1 MSKGKIRV
9 LIVNL
14 LLLAVVVSAGI
25 WGWKT
30 LHPSVAVSTA
40 EQTTTVSTGSV
51 TSSVS
56 ASGKVVSP
64 GDVAVAPTVS
74 GILTAV
80 NVVVGQHVT
89 QGQVL
94 AQVDSTAQKQALEQA
109 INTQATAKNALLNA
123 QTALD
128 KLKKVKT
135 ADEVKQAEL
144 QLAQQKANIDTAQ
157 QTLDDQTVLLAA
169 NVATYQASVDA
180 AKKSL
185 DDTTANQADAAVGY
199 QNSVDAAKTSLDASQ
214 TTFDNYSRIF
224 SGLTV
229 DFCNSLSVTS
239 SNCTTYLGNYN
250 SLQSS
255 KNSYN
260 NALLSQKTSLK
271 KDAQTLA
278 SLQVAYQS
286 AVTSQATNLKKDAI
300 SLANYKKAVVTAKS
314 AYDLYVTQQAIA
326 NAPATQADLDAAQRA
341 IDSAAAGI
349 KSAQAT
355 YDSASRNLAGTT
367 VKAPVDGD
375 VASIASNVGQSAS
388 TATSS
393 TNGTVT
399 GFIVLTNV
407 SALRIQASFS
417 EADASKIVAG
427 QATSY
432 SFEAM
437 PSVSAVGTVA
447 RVALLPTTTNSVVS
461 YAVDMDIT
469 GGVPGLKPGMTTTAT
484 ITTGSANNVL
494 RVTAQAV
501 STRGTTSTVRMVKTV
516 GGKQVITSKTVV
528 VGLKGDSDVEIKSGL
543 KEGDTVAL
551 NAAAQST
558 IASNGFARGGVPA
571 GIGAGGVSVGG
582 GGGFGGA
589 GGGGGGGG
597 GAGGGGRAG

>member
-1 MSKGKIRV
+1 MTQGKIRV
-9 LIVNL
+9 LLVNL
-14 LLLAVVVSAGI
+14 LLIAIVAAAGT
-25 WGWKT
+25 WGWKS
-30 LHPSVAVSTA
+30 LHPSAVVESA
-40 EQTTTVSTGSV
+40 PQTTTVSTGAI
-51 TSSVS
+51 TASVS

-64 GDVAVAPTVS
+64 GDIAVAPTVS
-74 GILTAV
+74 GTLIAV
-80 NVVVGQHVT
+80 NVAVGQHVT

-94 AQVDSTAQKQALEQA
+94 AQVDPASQKQALEQA
-109 INTQATAKNALLNA
+109 INGQTSAKNALFNA

-135 ADEVKQAEL
+135 ADEIKQAEL
-144 QLAQQKANIDTAQ
+144 QLASQKASVDTAQ

-199 QNSVDAAKTSLDASQ
+199 QNSVDASKTSLDASQ

-224 SGLTV
+224 SGLTLE
-229 DFCNSLSVTS
+229 FCNSLSVTS
-239 SNCTTYLGNYN
+239 SNCSTYLSNYN
-250 SLQSS
+250 SLQSA

-278 SLQVAYQS
+278 GLQVAYQN
-286 AVTSQATNLKKDAI
+286 AQTSQTTNLKKDAI
-300 SLANYKKAVVTAKS
+300 SLANYKKAVVTAK
-314 AYDLYVTQQAIA
+314 AAFDLYVTTQAIA

-341 IDSAAAGI
+341 IDAAAAGI
-349 KSAQAT
+349 KSAQAS
-355 YDSASRNLAGTT
+355 YDTAARNLAGTT
-367 VKAPVDGD
+367 VKAPVEGD
-375 VASIASNVGQSAS
+375 VASISATVGQNAP
-388 TATSS
+388 TATNKTGGVVS
-393 TNGTVT
+393 

-407 SALRIQASFS
+407 SALRVQASFS

-427 QATSY
+427 QSTSY

-437 PSVSAVGTVA
+437 PTVTASGLVA
-447 RVALLPTTTNSVVS
+447 RIDILPTTTNNVVT
-461 YAVDMDIT
+461 YTVDMDIT

-484 ITTGSANNVL
+484 ITTGNVPNAL

-501 STRGTTSTVRMVKTV
+501 TTRGTSSTVRIAKTV
-516 GGKQVITSKTVV
+516 NGKQTFTATPVV
-528 VGLKGDSDVEIKSGL
+528 VGLKGDSFVEIQSGV
-543 KEGDTVAL
+543 KEGDVVAL

-558 IASNGFARGGVPA
+558 ISSNGFARGGVPA
-571 GIGAGGVSVGG
+571 GIGVGGVSVGVG
-582 GGGFGGA
+582 GGGA

-597 GAGGGGRAG
+597 RNG